1 MSDLGVLVILIES
14 TSMDFPNAKLRKTAS
29 QHDRSIINV
38 LKEKTPEKIIIVD
51 ILIANYFV
59 FSFPKLK

>member
-1 MSDLGVLVILIES
+1 MSDLGVLVILTES

-38 LKEKTPEKIIIVD
+38 LKEKTPEK
-51 ILIANYFV
+51 
-59 FSFPKLK
+59 S